1 MDFHCDGCGREYRI
15 SDDKVRGK
23 TLHVR
28 CKKCQRAIVLT
39 GRPTGATEP
48 VPSGPRFRPALVKA
62 RFDER
67 VKPAFEKLDSMLAA
81 DYVDAGFVHQ
91 WLEHFVK
98 EVRELDEIVAKL
110 DKQRPNAGQ
119 AQTEPPRRWRAV

>member
-1 MDFHCDGCGREYRI
+1 MDFRCDGCGREYRI

-28 CKKCQRAIVLT
+28 CKRCQRSIVLT
-39 GRPTGATEP
+39 GRAAGPAEP
-48 VPSGPRFRPALVKA
+48 VASGPRFQPSLVKT

-98 EVRELDEIVAKL
+98 EVRDLHEVVAKL
-110 DKQRPNAGQ
+110 GNERPNAEQ
-119 AQTEPPRRWRAV
+119 VEAEPARRWRAV